1 MTTIASTTPAPRGIA
16 YEVLRRNDG
25 VTAVSVDVGVLPFVP
40 ASSALK
46 LSRDRGGDLALL
58 LRGSANEDA
67 VVMLGFP
74 KDVAQQALKRKSVW
88 LFEFGPAGLAASHEV
103 PLEVS

>member
-1 MTTIASTTPAPRGIA
+1 MATSAAIPSPRGIA

-25 VTAVSVDVGVLPFVP
+25 VTAVSVNVGVLPFVP

-58 LRGSANEDA
+58 LRGKAMSESA
-67 VVMLGFP
+67 VLLGFP
-74 KDVAQQALKRKSVW
+74 KDVAQQALTRKSVW

-103 PLEVS
+103 PLEA